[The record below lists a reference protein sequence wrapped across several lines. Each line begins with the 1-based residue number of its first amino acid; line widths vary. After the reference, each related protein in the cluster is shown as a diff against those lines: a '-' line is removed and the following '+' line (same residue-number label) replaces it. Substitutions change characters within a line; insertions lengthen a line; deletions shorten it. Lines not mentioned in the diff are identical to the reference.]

1 MRRLGGITDSTDRSL
16 SELQEMV
23 KNREAWRAAGPG
35 ATESD
40 TTEPPPP
47 SDTSPGRGLMEPHSG
62 RRHPAGEG
70 TEPHSARR
78 HPAVKGQSPTPRGAT
93 PLRGATQRVR
103 GRRAALSLA
112 RHPPPARSAF
122 TSLPPTGRLQRA
134 FLSDHITTTYGR
146 GTQMLRVPEP
156 RILQHA
162 LADASQHLRSLWSTG
177 STTFPGGSG
186 PLVRRPQKAEATTQ
200 LFHRREGT
208 LRQLIHF

>member
-1 MRRLGGITDSTDRSL
+1 MRWLGGITDSTDRSL

-23 KNREAWRAAGPG
+23 KNREAWSAAVPG

-62 RRHPAGEG
+62 RCHLAGEG
-70 TEPHSARR
+70 TEGCAWR
-78 HPAVKGQSPTPRGAT
+78 HPAVKGRSPTPRSAT
-93 PLRGATQRVR
+93 RQVR

-112 RHPPPARSAF
+112 LHPPPARSAF
-122 TSLPPTGRLQRA
+122 TSLPPTGRLQHA
-134 FLSDHITTTYGR
+134 FLPDHITTAYGR
-146 GTQMLRVPEP
+146 GTQTLRVPEP

-186 PLVRRPQKAEATTQ
+186 PLVRRPQKAEAATQ

>member
-23 KNREAWRAAGPG
+23 KNREAWRAAVPG

-78 HPAVKGQSPTPRGAT
+78 HPAVKGQSPTPRSAT

-134 FLSDHITTTYGR
+134 FLPDHITTTYGR
-146 GTQMLRVPEP
+146 GHKCFGSQSPGSYSTPWQTQ
-156 RILQHA
+156 A
-162 LADASQHLRSLWSTG
+162 NTSAA
-177 STTFPGGSG
+177 SG
-186 PLVRRPQKAEATTQ
+186 PQVQPRFLAALGPWCGDLRRLKPPLSCSTAERG
-200 LFHRREGT
+200 L
-208 LRQLIHF
+208 